1 MNVKKI
7 MNLLCVLLLLSWQ
20 AFAQTTQ
27 LYPTHWWTGMKW
39 NQVQLLVHQE
49 GINKTA
55 ATVQLQYP
63 GVTIKKVTRTE
74 SPNYLVVDISIA
86 ATAKPGVLNF
96 KVNGGGKTQTI
107 PFTLKARAGKAG
119 KDFAHG
125 VTSQD
130 LVYLIMPDRFANGDA
145 SNDRIPGYKD
155 TICDRSNPSAHHGG
169 DIQGV
174 INNIGYL
181 KDMGVT
187 SIWMCPVTENDMP
200 WKQEPAGAISGYH
213 GYWITNHYAID
224 KRYGG
229 ADAYKKL
236 VRTAHA
242 QGMKIIQDAVYNHVG
257 DEHFLFKDKPF
268 ADMFNNWP
276 AYTGSNHRE
285 EALFGAYASQADKK
299 VMLEG
304 WFTPHLPDLNLRNP
318 YMANFMIQNAIWSTE
333 EFMLDGWRVDTYKY
347 CDEQFMNNVNAAL
360 LKEYPTLSIFGEA
373 WANSVPGSAY
383 FTKNNMQVPF
393 KHNLPGTT
401 DFPMQSAMLSAINQ
415 PFGWTEGLNKLMMT
429 LSQDVLYQ
437 DPKLNCIFLDNHD
450 VDRFMTMIGGD
461 EKKYFMGIGLLL
473 TQRGIPQLYFGTE
486 IQMKNDDVQG
496 DGKKRNDFPGGFAG
510 DAQNKFVA
518 SGRNAAEN
526 AAYEYVKKL
535 ANFRKQSKALTLGS
549 TTDFL
554 PQDGVYVYFR
564 KHGNETVMCIINQNQ
579 QDKTIALNR
588 FAEVTNNYQQ
598 ATNVITGS
606 NAVLQGEW
614 RIPAQTMWVMQL
626 K

>member
-7 MNLLCVLLLLSWQ
+7 TSLLCVLLLLSWQ
-20 AFAQTTQ
+20 AFAQTAQ

-39 NQVQLLVHQE
+39 NQVQLLIHQE
-49 GINKTA
+49 GINASA
-55 ATVQLQYP
+55 AKVQLQYP
-63 GVTIKKVTRTE
+63 GVTIKKVTRAE
-74 SPNYLVVDISIA
+74 SPNYLMVDISIA
-86 ATAKPGVLNF
+86 ATAKPGMLHF
-96 KVNGGGKTQTI
+96 KVNSGGKTQTI
-107 PFTLKARAGKAG
+107 PFTLKARTGKSG

-125 VTSQD
+125 VNSQD

-200 WKQEPAGAISGYH
+200 WKQESAGAISGYH

-285 EALFGAYASQADKK
+285 EALFGAYASKEDKK

-304 WFTPHLPDLNLRNP
+304 WFTPHLPDINLRNP
-318 YMANFMIQNAIWSTE
+318 YMANFLIQNAIWSTE

-461 EKKYFMGIGLLL
+461 EKKYYMGIGLLL

-510 DAQNKFVA
+510 DAQNKFLA

-526 AAYEYVKKL
+526 AAFDYVKKL

-588 FAEVTNNYQQ
+588 FSEMTGNYQQ
-598 ATNVITGS
+598 ATNVITGN

-614 RIPAQTMWVMQL
+614 RIPAQTIWVMQL